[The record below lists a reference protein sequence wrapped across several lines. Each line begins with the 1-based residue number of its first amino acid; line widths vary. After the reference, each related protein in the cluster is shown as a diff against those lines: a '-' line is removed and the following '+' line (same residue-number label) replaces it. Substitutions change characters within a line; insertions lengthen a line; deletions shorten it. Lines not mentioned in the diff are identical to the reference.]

1 MLVAVVPFV
10 VAAAAYGFAVVVVDY
25 SQTLLAV
32 AETLLVV
39 VVGLDSGVGLDSN
52 VAMHAY

>member
-1 MLVAVVPFV
+1 MPVSVVPFV
-10 VAAAAYGFAVVVVDY
+10 VAAAYGFAVAVDY

-39 VVGLDSGVGLDSN
+39 VGLDSN
-52 VAMHAY
+52 VAMHAH